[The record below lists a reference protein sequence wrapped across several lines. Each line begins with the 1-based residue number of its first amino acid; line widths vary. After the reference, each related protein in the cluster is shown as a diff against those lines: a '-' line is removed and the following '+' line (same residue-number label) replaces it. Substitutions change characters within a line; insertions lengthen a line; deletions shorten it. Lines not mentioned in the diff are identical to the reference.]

1 MYDPIKKEAKLI
13 PRQLALN
20 TDTIKN
26 ITFSFDA

>member
-1 MYDPIKKEAKLI
+1 MYDPIKKAKLI